1 MTEKT
6 AYKTIKEFAD
16 ELKISR
22 QTVHYHVSKELSDKR
37 VHNDKGI
44 VVLTPTEQE
53 IIRNKVVKKAV
64 KKTVIKNNL
73 YDKNKDQQIHSL
85 EKQVD
90 KLSTLLDQQQKL
102 QLKTQQLLEEKTKLI
117 ESNESKINKQI
128 EFVSGYEK
136 LLNNQNIKYAD
147 EKNVMEYKATRL
159 SYLAIGL
166 GVISFIA
173 IILCF
178 VLWLSWHQ
186 LAPLGQSSAW
196 HALNEIAGGAFY
208 AGGEH
213 KNKMKKTGDCLFFL
227 PRVWGESPIW
237 LPYGSQANRQGFH
250 RQCTF
255 LRSKV

>member
-6 AYKTIKEFAD
+6 YYKTIKEFAD

-53 IIRNKVVKKAV
+53 IIRNKVVKKTV

-73 YDKNKDQQIHSL
+73 YDKNKDQRIQSL

-90 KLSTLLDQQQKL
+90 NLSTLLDQQQKL

-117 ESNESKINKQI
+117 ESNESEINKQI
-128 EFVSGYEK
+128 EFVNGYEK

-147 EKNVMEYKATRL
+147 EKNVMEHKATRL

-178 VLWLSWHQ
+178 VLWLS
-186 LAPLGQSSAW
+186 
-196 HALNEIAGGAFY
+196 
-208 AGGEH
+208 
-213 KNKMKKTGDCLFFL
+213 
-227 PRVWGESPIW
+227 
-237 LPYGSQANRQGFH
+237 
-250 RQCTF
+250 
-255 LRSKV
+255 